1 MARLGPG
8 HSRKAGF
15 PGGWAWED
23 SVGTGCGG
31 ADEYVS
37 PLVVGC
43 GGLSGSTCQHSD
55 PFIGCVTLGKNHR
68 LSVL

>member
-43 GGLSGSTCQHSD
+43 GGLALHASILTHWLCDLRQKS
-55 PFIGCVTLGKNHR
+55 
-68 LSVL
+68 